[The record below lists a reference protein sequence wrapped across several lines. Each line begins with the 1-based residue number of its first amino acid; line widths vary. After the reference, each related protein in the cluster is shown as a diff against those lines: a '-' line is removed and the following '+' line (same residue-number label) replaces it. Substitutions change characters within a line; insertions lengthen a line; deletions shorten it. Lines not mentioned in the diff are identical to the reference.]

1 MFYIKSSICYKKD
14 MYDSKSHQKMSTKK
28 ELPEYIDSRSY
39 GIIYSTYEPFSLKIN
54 STGFASMGDSDLI
67 TTA

>member
-14 MYDSKSHQKMSTKK
+14 MYDSQKSSKKSTKK
-28 ELPEYIDSRSY
+28 ELPKYIDSRSY

-54 STGFASMGDSDLI
+54 STGFASMDDSDLI